1 MMARPSTDP
10 GSVMHLNLAVLLAA
24 AGLLSGLL
32 PGPGAGPARADGPAA
47 AVVAATQAASRPAAQ
62 PASSPASH
70 PASRPAVRALP
81 RVALPEGAGSATAAK
96 PVPTPTQAAERLRQ
110 RITAEIGEAR
120 CSADSQ
126 CRVLPIG
133 AKACGG
139 PAGWQ
144 AYSTVEGRA
153 DRLTVWAAQLERQER
168 TRQAAEGLMS
178 NCAVELP
185 PAVAC
190 VAQRCTLV
198 AAGTSAGTGAGGGA
212 VKPPAVR

>member
-1 MMARPSTDP
+1 MRRRFARLPAPS
-10 GSVMHLNLAVLLAA
+10 AVLMATVSGALFVALSLA
-24 AGLLSGLL
+24 
-32 PGPGAGPARADGPAA
+32 GAARADVPPS
-47 AVVAATQAASRPAAQ
+47 AVGADRGVAAPRPLPQVRLPAGAA
-62 PASSPASH
+62 
-70 PASRPAVRALP
+70 
-81 RVALPEGAGSATAAK
+81 SATAPRA
-96 PVPTPTQAAERLRQ
+96 VPTPAQAAERLRQ

-144 AYSTVEGRA
+144 AYSTAEGRA

-168 TRQAAEGLMS
+168 ARQAAEGLMS
-178 NCAVELP
+178 NCAVEVP
-185 PAVAC
+185 PAAAC

-198 AAGTSAGTGAGGGA
+198 AAGTSPGTGAGGGA